1 MLNLRETTLEMPYSP
16 LLPPRILI
24 FDLFCFIRSISFQHS
39 RRRTIDVVSGLA
51 QTAADALPLPSH
63 DDIYYHHQRLHLLDD
78 DEDASAASAAQKAQQ
93 QQQRSRDMKSEQE
106 NGSSSDLAGTG
117 RSRSL
122 ARRTSRQK
130 VQAKEDRSLS
140 KRVSQLSIRG
150 EEAGLNGGSRADHDE
165 EEASEWNMD
174 DKELLES
181 LALDAQEHGQREKIG
196 SRLDTPVYRKVIEP
210 PTTFASASKKY
221 D

>member
-1 MLNLRETTLEMPYSP
+1 
-16 LLPPRILI
+16 
-24 FDLFCFIRSISFQHS
+24 
-39 RRRTIDVVSGLA
+39 VSGLA

-63 DDIYYHHQRLHLLDD
+63 DDIYYHHQRLHLLDED
-78 DEDASAASAAQKAQQ
+78 DASAAAERARQQ
-93 QQQRSRDMKSEQE
+93 QAKEQRLRDIKSEQE
-106 NGSSSDLAGTG
+106 NGRNGSSTASGKG

-130 VQAKEDRSLS
+130 VAGKEDRSLS
-140 KRVSQLSIRG
+140 KTVSQLSIRG
-150 EEAGLNGGSRADHDE
+150 EEKVNGGSRPDHDE

-174 DKELLES
+174 DRELLES
-181 LALDAQEHGQREKIG
+181 LALDAREHGQRGEIG

-210 PTTFASASKKY
+210 SSTFASASKKY